1 MPRRRE
7 VPERTIIPDSK
18 FNSKLLAK
26 FISCIMNDG
35 KRSTAEAMVYRAL
48 DIIGDKTKE
57 HPLKVFESAVDNVR
71 PIIEVK
77 SRRVGGSTYQVPTE
91 IRSSRRT
98 ALAIRWIIGYAR
110 GRSEQGMARKLAAEL
125 LDAIENRGASVKKKE
140 DTHKMAEANKAF
152 AHFRW

>member
-18 FNSKLLAK
+18 YNSKLLAK

-35 KRSTAEAMVYRAL
+35 KRSTAEAMVYSAL
-48 DIIGDKTKE
+48 DIIGDKAKE